1 MKLLNKKKFF
11 LYFLL
16 FLIIFLID
24 RISKLYVI
32 NLANT
37 TGSIDIQ
44 INNFLNIILIWNT
57 GIGFGFLSSN
67 NALFYNVITIII
79 LTINLIIVYLISKSD
94 KIRSI
99 LFLIVLGGSFGNLFD
114 RFYYSA
120 VPDFIDLNYKGF
132 HWFIF
137 NIADIFIS
145 VGLICLILIEV
156 LNYKKNF
163 YEK

>member
-1 MKLLNKKKFF
+1 MKIQTKKFF

-16 FLIIFLID
+16 IIIIFFID

-37 TGSIDIQ
+37 TSSIDIQ
-44 INNFLNIILIWNT
+44 INNFLNIILIWNK
-57 GIGFGFLSSN
+57 GIGFGLFSFDNNKVYNFITFL
-67 NALFYNVITIII
+67 I
-79 LTINLIIVYLISKSD
+79 LTINLLIIYLIIKSD
-94 KIRSI
+94 KIRS
-99 LFLIVLGGSFGNLFD
+99 LFYVIILGGSLGNLFD
-114 RFYYSA
+114 RFYYTA

-145 VGLICLILIEV
+145 LGIICLICFEFLD
-156 LNYKKNF
+156 YKKKNNV
-163 YEK
+163 

>member
-1 MKLLNKKKFF
+1 MKIQTKKFF

-16 FLIIFLID
+16 IIIIFFID

-37 TGSIDIQ
+37 TSSIDIQ
-44 INNFLNIILIWNT
+44 INNFLNIILIWNK
-57 GIGFGFLSSN
+57 GIGFGLFSFDNNKVYNFITFL
-67 NALFYNVITIII
+67 I
-79 LTINLIIVYLISKSD
+79 LTINLLIIYLIIKSD
-94 KIRSI
+94 KIRS
-99 LFLIVLGGSFGNLFD
+99 LFYVIILGGSLGNLFD
-114 RFYYSA
+114 RFYYTA

-145 VGLICLILIEV
+145 LGIICLICFEFLD
-156 LNYKKNF
+156 YKKNNNV
-163 YEK
+163 

>member
-1 MKLLNKKKFF
+1 MKIQNKNFF

-16 FLIIFLID
+16 LIIIFFID

-37 TGSIDIQ
+37 TSSIDIQ
-44 INNFLNIILIWNT
+44 INNFLNIILIRNK
-57 GIGFGFLSSN
+57 GIGFGLFSFDNSKVYNFITFL
-67 NALFYNVITIII
+67 I
-79 LTINLIIVYLISKSD
+79 LAINLLIIYLIIKSD
-94 KIRSI
+94 KIRSFFYVI
-99 LFLIVLGGSFGNLFD
+99 ILGGSLGNLFD
-114 RFYYSA
+114 RFYYTA

-145 VGLICLILIEV
+145 LGIICLICFEFLD
-156 LNYKKNF
+156 YKKNDNV
-163 YEK
+163 

>member
-1 MKLLNKKKFF
+1 MKILNKKKFF

-57 GIGFGFLSSN
+57 GIGFGLLSSN
-67 NALFYNVITIII
+67 NTFFYNLITIII
-79 LTINLIIVYLISKSD
+79 LSINLIIVYLISKSD
-94 KIRSI
+94 KIRSF

>member
-1 MKLLNKKKFF
+1 MKIQNKNFF

-16 FLIIFLID
+16 LIIIFFID

-37 TGSIDIQ
+37 TSSIDIQ
-44 INNFLNIILIWNT
+44 INNFLNIILIWNK
-57 GIGFGFLSSN
+57 GIGFGLFSFDNSKVYNFITFL
-67 NALFYNVITIII
+67 I
-79 LTINLIIVYLISKSD
+79 LAINLLIIYLIIKSD
-94 KIRSI
+94 KIRSFFYVI
-99 LFLIVLGGSFGNLFD
+99 ILGGSLGNLFD
-114 RFYYSA
+114 RFYYTA

-145 VGLICLILIEV
+145 LGIICLICFEFLD
-156 LNYKKNF
+156 YKKKNNV
-163 YEK
+163 

>member
-1 MKLLNKKKFF
+1 MKILNKKFF
-11 LYFLL
+11 LYFFL
-16 FLIIFLID
+16 FLIIFFID
-24 RISKLYVI
+24 RISKLYII

-37 TGSIDIQ
+37 TGPIDIQ

-57 GIGFGFLSSN
+57 GIGFGLLSSN
-67 NALFYNVITIII
+67 NTFFYNLITIII
-79 LTINLIIVYLISKSD
+79 LSINLIIVYLISKSD
-94 KIRSI
+94 KIRSF

>member
-1 MKLLNKKKFF
+1 MKIQTKKFF

-16 FLIIFLID
+16 IIIIFFID

-37 TGSIDIQ
+37 TSSIDIQ
-44 INNFLNIILIWNT
+44 INNFLNIILIWNK
-57 GIGFGFLSSN
+57 GIGFGLFSFDNNKVYNFITFL
-67 NALFYNVITIII
+67 I
-79 LTINLIIVYLISKSD
+79 LTINLLIIYLILKSD
-94 KIRSI
+94 KIRS
-99 LFLIVLGGSFGNLFD
+99 LFYVIILGGSLGNLFD
-114 RFYYSA
+114 RFYYTA

-145 VGLICLILIEV
+145 LGIICLICFEFLD
-156 LNYKKNF
+156 YKKKNNV
-163 YEK
+163 

>member
-1 MKLLNKKKFF
+1 MKIQTKNFF

-16 FLIIFLID
+16 IIIIFFID

-37 TGSIDIQ
+37 TSSIDIQ
-44 INNFLNIILIWNT
+44 INNFLNIILIWNK
-57 GIGFGFLSSN
+57 GIGFGLFSFDNNKVYNFITFL
-67 NALFYNVITIII
+67 I
-79 LTINLIIVYLISKSD
+79 LTINLLIIYLIIKSD
-94 KIRSI
+94 KIRS
-99 LFLIVLGGSFGNLFD
+99 LFYVIILGGSLGNLFD
-114 RFYYSA
+114 RFYYTA

-145 VGLICLILIEV
+145 LGIICLICFEFLE
-156 LNYKKNF
+156 YKKKNNV
-163 YEK
+163 

>member
-1 MKLLNKKKFF
+1 MKILNKKFF

>member
-1 MKLLNKKKFF
+1 MKIQTKKFF

-16 FLIIFLID
+16 IIIIFFID

-37 TGSIDIQ
+37 TSSIDIQ
-44 INNFLNIILIWNT
+44 INNFLNIILIWNK
-57 GIGFGFLSSN
+57 GIGFGLFSFDNNKVYNFITFL
-67 NALFYNVITIII
+67 I
-79 LTINLIIVYLISKSD
+79 LTINLLIIYLIIKSD
-94 KIRSI
+94 KIRS
-99 LFLIVLGGSFGNLFD
+99 LFYVIILGGSLGNLFD
-114 RFYYSA
+114 RFYYTA

-145 VGLICLILIEV
+145 LGIICLICFEFLE
-156 LNYKKNF
+156 YKKNNNV
-163 YEK
+163 

>member
-1 MKLLNKKKFF
+1 MKILNKKKFF

>member
-1 MKLLNKKKFF
+1 MKIQTKKFF

-16 FLIIFLID
+16 IIIIFFID

-37 TGSIDIQ
+37 TSSIDIQ
-44 INNFLNIILIWNT
+44 INNFLNIILIWNK
-57 GIGFGFLSSN
+57 GIGFGLFSFDNSKVYNFITFL
-67 NALFYNVITIII
+67 I
-79 LTINLIIVYLISKSD
+79 LAINLLIIYLIIKSD
-94 KIRSI
+94 KIRSFFYVI
-99 LFLIVLGGSFGNLFD
+99 ILGGSLGNLYD
-114 RFYYSA
+114 RFYYTA

-145 VGLICLILIEV
+145 LGIICLICFEFLD
-156 LNYKKNF
+156 YKKKNNV
-163 YEK
+163 

>member
-1 MKLLNKKKFF
+1 MKILNKKKFF

-57 GIGFGFLSSN
+57 GIGFGLLSSN
-67 NALFYNVITIII
+67 NTFFYNLITIII

>member
-1 MKLLNKKKFF
+1 MKILNKKFF

-57 GIGFGFLSSN
+57 GIGFGLLSSN
-67 NALFYNVITIII
+67 NTFFYNLITIII
-79 LTINLIIVYLISKSD
+79 LSINLIIVYLISKSD
-94 KIRSI
+94 KIRSF